1 MGSEDTAQVLSA
13 TLTQRGSA
21 SRGRSRTQ
29 GRSPDRP
36 AIPSQGR
43 SVSLLPMRSASLCRP
58 RFPDRSVKPQ
68 GLTFPSM
75 AILERIMATLLE
87 LALLLVLGMASPLV
101 QEDMDMV
108 IKPFLVLV
116 FSQ

>member
-1 MGSEDTAQVLSA
+1 MPQL
-13 TLTQRGSA
+13 
-21 SRGRSRTQ
+21 
-29 GRSPDRP
+29 P
-36 AIPSQGR
+36 AR
-43 SVSLLPMRSASLCRP
+43 SVSLCLVKCVSLWRP

-108 IKPFLVLV
+108 IKPCLMLV